1 MKSWDGVSKEHVF
14 MFLHR
19 AFKKEGTGI
28 SDFTASFNSH
38 GHIDTHL

>member
-1 MKSWDGVSKEHVF
+1 MRSRDGVSKDPVF
-14 MFLHR
+14 MFLRR

-28 SDFTASFNSH
+28 SDFSASFNFH